1 MQQMQATS
9 HACPMQDSSNSRV
22 ETHWLDLLCGLCRNQ
37 VPSQGTSLLPEPCVT
52 HSHCVD
58 STSKHRYAA
67 VIAADLRVT
76 LVGLLAKRSWSGLT
90 LYRLNPKTLC
100 LQHSSCASC
109 MKASKLFCTYWD
121 HKLVVEELKWRLT
134 RPGVLSNRYCVKQIS
149 RAPLHV
155 TEHAGI
161 NACMKYSIV

>member
-9 HACPMQDSSNSRV
+9 HACPMQDSSNSRL
-22 ETHWLDLLCGLCRNQ
+22 ETHWLDLLCGLCRNH

-52 HSHCVD
+52 HSVD

-76 LVGLLAKRSWSGLT
+76 PVGLLARQIMVRTHGSQIEPKNLVSAAQQLCIMDESQQAF
-90 LYRLNPKTLC
+90 LYILGSQT
-100 LQHSSCASC
+100 
-109 MKASKLFCTYWD
+109 T
-121 HKLVVEELKWRLT
+121 VEELKWRLT

-149 RAPLHV
+149 RAPLRI